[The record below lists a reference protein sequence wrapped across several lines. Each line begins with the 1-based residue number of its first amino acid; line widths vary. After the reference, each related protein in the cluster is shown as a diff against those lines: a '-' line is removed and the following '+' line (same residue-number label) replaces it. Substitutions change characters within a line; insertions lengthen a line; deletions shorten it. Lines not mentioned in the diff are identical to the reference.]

1 MLIDL
6 HQLYYLPIRYRRNK
20 PNQELKILSDSRG
33 KKL

>member
-6 HQLYYLPIRYRRNK
+6 HQLDYLPIPVAGTE
-20 PNQELKILSDSRG
+20 PNQELKILSDSLG